1 MGWALDEGGQLWTE
15 MGRFR
20 WNGSSPPKSSALRTM
35 INFVFFLEGRLNPLK
50 TALVGANKIVEESR
64 EDPPDSFDPESPSD
78 IVRSSFEVDA
88 MDGLNLLFE
97 SLEGFDDRFLLTG
110 FWWLLRFS
118 SEGLDESLLLDDAN
132 DPLLVVF
139 PDFLEPFKWTVL
151 FDLAV
156 LLPFALAGSSPSAVF
171 GFLVDT
177 AGGML

>member
-1 MGWALDEGGQLWTE
+1 
-15 MGRFR
+15 
-20 WNGSSPPKSSALRTM
+20 M

-64 EDPPDSFDPESPSD
+64 EDPPDSLDPESPSD
-78 IVRSSFEVDA
+78 IVRSSFEVPDA

-97 SLEGFDDRFLLTG
+97 SLEGFVDRFLLSG
-110 FWWLLRFS
+110 FWWLLQFS
-118 SEGLDESLLLDDAN
+118 PEVLLDDAN
-132 DPLLVVF
+132 DPLLVLF
-139 PDFLEPFKWTVL
+139 LDFLEPFTSAVL

-171 GFLVDT
+171 GFLVDM

>member
-1 MGWALDEGGQLWTE
+1 
-15 MGRFR
+15 
-20 WNGSSPPKSSALRTM
+20 M

-64 EDPPDSFDPESPSD
+64 EDPPDSLDPESPSD
-78 IVRSSFEVDA
+78 SVRSSFEVDA

-97 SLEGFDDRFLLTG
+97 SLEGFVDPFLLTG
-110 FWWLLRFS
+110 FWSLLWFL
-118 SEGLDESLLLDDAN
+118 SEGLDESLLSDDAN

-139 PDFLEPFKWTVL
+139 PDFLEPFAWAVL

-156 LLPFALAGSSPSAVF
+156 LSPSAVF